1 MIGTSQWQ
9 GLETL
14 LIDTALARCEI
25 ALYGAQVLSFVPRDD
40 GRDLLWCSPSR
51 LVAGRPVR
59 GGVPVCWPWFAK
71 QDRPADAVQ
80 HGFVRKMTWRVTTC
94 AERPDGQ
101 VRVVLRVAAP
111 AAGWPDGLGWPAEC
125 EPELELLVGEA
136 LEISLRTVNASA
148 HPLRLT
154 QALHTYFRVGDVRA
168 ARVDGLQGL
177 RYLDKLRSF
186 GEYEQDAPWQFEG
199 ACDRIYLESGPTYR
213 IDDPILQRS
222 ILIESRHSASTVVWN
237 PGADGIAALGDV
249 PLADWYQYLCVEA
262 GNCAPLD
269 RVALA
274 PGAQATLV
282 QRIRAM
288 PLPLRPQA

>member
-14 LIDTALARCEI
+14 LIDTELARCEI
-25 ALYGAQVLSFVPRDD
+25 ALYGAQVLSFVPRSD

-80 HGFVRKMTWRVTTC
+80 HGFVRKMDWRVATC

-101 VRVVLRVAAP
+101 VRVVLCVAAP
-111 AAGWPDGLGWPAEC
+111 AGGWPDGMGWPAEC
-125 EPELELLVGEA
+125 APELELLVGEA
-136 LEISLRTVNASA
+136 LEISLHTTHAGE
-148 HPLRLT
+148 HPLALT

-168 ARVDGLQGL
+168 VAVDGLQGL
-177 RYLDKLRSF
+177 RYLDKLRDF
-186 GEYEQDAPWQFEG
+186 GEFGQDEPWRFEG
-199 ACDRIYLESGPTYR
+199 TCDRIYLQSGPTHR

-237 PGADGIAALGDV
+237 PGADGIGALGDV

-262 GNCAPLD
+262 ANCGPLD
-269 RVALA
+269 RVPLA
-274 PGAQATLV
+274 PGARATLA
-282 QRIRAM
+282 QRIRAR
-288 PLPLRPQA
+288 PLPPRS